1 MSRFNQFLA
10 AVFLSTALNNGPAL
24 AGLSRFPLEEEP
36 SVATNTDSP
45 PSERAFMPSPQDV
58 RLAQKMASCAATAL
72 FAAESG
78 FPLPEGSDPKHIFTV
93 LGAFSIATIGG
104 PAVQSVATEQVRQY
118 YDVEDD
124 NSLRERI
131 RTDIVACRELFTFA
145 SEIVV
150 LENNAGSSGKP
161 KNGMPT
167 CKPDRELR
175 I

>member
-1 MSRFNQFLA
+1 MPRFNQFLA
-10 AVFLSTALNNGPAL
+10 AIFLSTALNNGPAL

-45 PSERAFMPSPQDV
+45 PSEGAFMPSPQDV

-93 LGAFSIATIGG
+93 LGAFSIAIIGG
-104 PAVQSVATEQVRQY
+104 PAVQSVATEQVRRY
-118 YDVEDD
+118 YDVESSD
-124 NSLRERI
+124 SLGKMI
-131 RTDIVACRELFTFA
+131 GVDIGACHDLFAFA
-145 SEIVV
+145 SGIVV
-150 LENNAGSSGKP
+150 LENNAGSSGEP
-161 KNGMPT
+161 KNGIPT
-167 CKPDRELR
+167 CRPGRELR